1 MAGASFRRGR
11 LRGPVRL
18 HALFGSISVSSPD
31 LGLECQRAIL
41 SRRAY
46 YRWPRWTPRESEW
59 LTLTQAVIQPPRPEL
74 TIVISAAGL
83 LYPLVVP

>member
-11 LRGPVRL
+11 LRGPVCL
-18 HALFGSISVSSPD
+18 HALFGSALNQYLSESISVSSPD

-59 LTLTQAVIQPPRPEL
+59 LILTQAVISRQDPN
-74 TIVISAAGL
+74 
-83 LYPLVVP
+83 